1 MNTKK
6 IKPSLAK
13 KLTAAVMSAAMVFS
27 VAGGASVALRD
38 SGSLQDVKAYWDD
51 GGYGYENGEPILLT
65 DSDYKYSSVWRAN
78 SAGTG
83 SYYDAGTFTMNNGK
97 GSMFQSSIF
106 DPVTSGNTKITLT
119 DTTNINSTGVNWSFV
134 DDGVAKANGD
144 YTYIAK
150 GVEAI
155 TTDGETVIEWDIKA
169 WPKNQNNV
177 YAPASVSVV
186 DSEWTK
192 MFDSAK
198 PDWRDYALGSDADP
212 WLTITTLGIS
222 GNTDHGGMNI
232 GRRTVAGGRENITVN
247 GQVVSEQ
254 NPLTYLNGEAIPLY
268 AAGNTS
274 ASAFNDIVV
283 AVNKDVADGGKAKYP
298 LYQIPAYINAFWV
311 ENDIPEIIG
320 YYSTGRETI
329 GGLRLNEMNSNVVIG
344 TNLDN
349 LATGYSDGTKTY
361 LAEMSAADAAGVDPS
376 KLSWSVG
383 PFGVPMYSENN
394 WNHSMP
400 SDASAYGYDTV
411 LSRGT
416 NASHSV
422 FNLTENFG
430 LVDRHT
436 LNSALGSMDI
446 GNTRTSFTVNTNVK
460 YSIAYGRSRATA
472 TIDGSFDKV
481 PVDPDKPDEPDIT
494 AAEIKST
501 TATAA
506 NGIAK
511 TIPCATD
518 AVIRDRI
525 VYDGLVDGKT
535 YTVTTSVVDKAT
547 GNLLVDSQSSVFVAS
562 ASKYTDV
569 TINLDTSKYAGKQL
583 VVFETIS
590 LNGYEQAS
598 HKDLNDADQTV
609 TVASQ
614 IVSSEPYIYRTVATN
629 GSSNTSNNNN
639 YNYWNNTWGWTYDKT
654 IPCGANAIINDRVY
668 YEDFID
674 GETYTITATLYDART
689 GYALSEVKS
698 PVVQFVANSRVGY
711 VDVKIPFNS
720 TNYAGRGI
728 VVFETV
734 TKYDKDLRR
743 EAEVCSH
750 RDLTDP
756 DQTVYVE
763 SQLTNQYTG
772 SITKTEATGVSTR
785 NHTLAY
791 STAAQIRDTVSYK
804 DFTVGNTY
812 TVYTSVYDKST
823 NVAVVNNK
831 ITTHTI
837 NSATGTFDVIIDLD
851 STKYAGKSLVVFE
864 TVYLN
869 GVGICYH
876 RDINDANQTVTVANK
891 PDGTVI
897 TPNPIDPDPINPT
910 PSNPTEVIGIA
921 SNKSIAIDSVNK
933 THTMSYSVNAEI
945 LNRVTYTGLENGSL
959 YTVTSTIVD
968 KATGSAVL
976 NPVSKSFTADSSRG
990 YVEVNIPIDTTQYPN
1005 RQLVAYAVISRDGRE
1020 VSSYKNLNDANA
1032 TVTIATTSTVLTADN
1047 MTSKSVPVSQSVTL
1061 VDLVRYEGLTPG
1073 QTYKIT
1079 GHVLHK
1085 ESANG
1090 KDFST
1095 ADAVFDGV
1103 EGSLVTN
1110 GAKVVATQTYEFTP
1124 SQASGT
1130 ATVKFNVNTVGLSG
1144 QHLVAV
1150 EIIADK
1156 DSNAIVCEHKDI
1168 NDANQTV
1175 VVKTSSNV
1183 YTGGND
1189 MTIFFIVGSIICVLA
1204 AGGVGAFLFIKKRR
1218 TNS

>member
-38 SGSLQDVKAYWDD
+38 SSSLRNVKADD
-51 GGYGYENGEPILLT
+51 EILL
-65 DSDYKYSSVWRAN
+65 DSDISFYSDAARA
-78 SAGTG
+78 SIASGT
-83 SYYDAGTFTMNNGK
+83 YYDAGTFNLQGGVATNFATSVK
-97 GSMFQSSIF
+97 GDLSVAGSI
-106 DPVTSGNTKITLT
+106 GNTAANVSFYDPDMPQKDGKYTYVAVGSA
-119 DTTNINSTGVNWSFV
+119 NASTGTVSWS
-134 DDGVAKANGD
+134 
-144 YTYIAK
+144 
-150 GVEAI
+150 
-155 TTDGETVIEWDIKA
+155 IKA
-169 WPKNQNNV
+169 WPYGQNNV
-177 YAPASVSVV
+177 EQPFTNPVNG
-186 DSEWTK
+186 SEWNDLWT
-192 MFDSAK
+192 
-198 PDWRDYALGSDADP
+198 DANPVWEKYEWDLTSTP
-212 WLTITTLGIS
+212 WLSMTTIGFTSNTYDAANTGVEVDYYGSTWHGPSSMNTLTNLGKWNETVDGRVRYS
-222 GNTDHGGMNI
+222 TDSYTQYKGYE
-232 GRRTVAGGRENITVN
+232 V
-247 GQVVSEQ
+247 
-254 NPLTYLNGEAIPLY
+254 PLY
-268 AAGNTS
+268 AYGSSPYSSFADVFTALNPNAAITDT
-274 ASAFNDIVV
+274 NDPKYT
-283 AVNKDVADGGKAKYP
+283 AKAKYP
-298 LYQIPAYINAFWV
+298 AYQIPAFIDYVWSDVEVPAITSYNGFNLNGPMTAVRLDDMHATVSVDSAAESVVTNNFTYNHAGGTRDFDPEYTTQGEFNVAVNAF
-311 ENDIPEIIG
+311 NM
-320 YYSTGRETI
+320 Y
-329 GGLRLNEMNSNVVIG
+329 NSDFSGFGPSEVG
-344 TNLDN
+344 T
-349 LATGYSDGTKTY
+349 YK
-361 LAEMSAADAAGVDPS
+361 
-376 KLSWSVG
+376 
-383 PFGVPMYSENN
+383 
-394 WNHSMP
+394 
-400 SDASAYGYDTV
+400 
-411 LSRGT
+411 
-416 NASHSV
+416 
-422 FNLTENFG
+422 
-430 LVDRHT
+430 
-436 LNSALGSMDI
+436 
-446 GNTRTSFTVNTNVK
+446 NVK
-460 YSIAYGRSRATA
+460 VMRNADLEPTSGSYSSKFTNFNADIANSRMGLKITVCPDYSVSDDYSRVTA
-472 TIDGSFDKV
+472 NIDGSLDGT

-535 YTVTTSVVDKAT
+535 YTVTSSVVDKAT

-562 ASKYTDV
+562 AKGYTDV
-569 TINLDTSKYAGKQL
+569 TISLDTSKYAGKQL

-609 TVASQ
+609 IVASQ
-614 IVSSEPYIYRTVATN
+614 IVGGEPYIYRTVATN

-639 YNYWNNTWGWTYDKT
+639 YNYWNNNWGWTYDKT

-674 GETYTITATLYDART
+674 GETYTVTATLYDART

-698 PVVQFVANSRVGY
+698 PIVQFVANSRVGY

-743 EAEVCSH
+743 EVEVCSH

-772 SITKTEATGVSTR
+772 SITKTEATGVSTG

-804 DFTVGNTY
+804 NFVAGNTY

-823 NVAVVNNK
+823 NIAVVNNQR
-831 ITTHTI
+831 TTHTVD
-837 NSATGTFDVIIDLD
+837 STSGSFDVIISLD

-876 RDINDANQTVTVANK
+876 RDINDANQTVTVATK
-891 PDGTVI
+891 PNDTII
-897 TPNPIDPDPINPT
+897 TPNPIDPD
-910 PSNPTEVIGIA
+910 PTEVIGIA

-1061 VDLVRYEGLTPG
+1061 VDLVRYDGLTPG

-1095 ADAVFDGV
+1095 TDAVFDGM

-1189 MTIFFIVGSIICVLA
+1189 MTTFFIVGSIICVLA
-1204 AGGVGAFLFIKKRR
+1204 AGGVGTFLFIKKRR

>member
-38 SGSLQDVKAYWDD
+38 SGSLQNVKADD
-51 GGYGYENGEPILLT
+51 DILY
-65 DSDYKYSSVWRAN
+65 DSDISFYSDAARA
-78 SAGTG
+78 SITSGT
-83 SYYDAGTFTMNNGK
+83 YYDAGTFTLQNGMATNFSTSVK
-97 GSMFQSSIF
+97 GDLSVAGS
-106 DPVTSGNTKITLT
+106 VGNTAA
-119 DTTNINSTGVNWSFV
+119 NVSFY
-134 DDGVAKANGD
+134 DPDMPQKDGK
-144 YTYIAK
+144 YTYVAVGSANASTK
-150 GVEAI
+150 
-155 TTDGETVIEWDIKA
+155 TVSWSIQA
-169 WPKNQNNV
+169 WPYGQNNV
-177 YAPASVSVV
+177 EQPFVNPVNS
-186 DSEWTK
+186 SEWDDLWTQANPVWETYK
-192 MFDSAK
+192 WDN
-198 PDWRDYALGSDADP
+198 PTP
-212 WLTITTLGIS
+212 WLSMTTIGFTSNTYNAADTGVEVDYYGSTWYGPNNMNELTSLGKW
-222 GNTDHGGMNI
+222 N
-232 GRRTVAGGRENITVN
+232 EVN
-247 GQVVSEQ
+247 AV
-254 NPLTYLNGEAIPLY
+254 TYRVNEYSKFRSYDVPLY
-268 AAGNTS
+268 ADSSSGRDSFSGIFAILNPNAAT
-274 ASAFNDIVV
+274 ADK
-283 AVNKDVADGGKAKYP
+283 AVYP
-298 LYQIPAYINAFWV
+298 AYQIPAFIDYVWT
-311 ENDIPEIIG
+311 DIEIPAITSYNG
-320 YYSTGRETI
+320 FNLNGPMTAV
-329 GGLRLNEMNSNVVIG
+329 RLDDMHANVSVDPAAVSVV
-344 TNLDN
+344 T
-349 LATGYSDGTKTY
+349 SDFTY
-361 LAEMSAADAAGVDPS
+361 NYKDAAGADQTKTFNAEYPNADAFNVALAMGGS
-376 KLSWSVG
+376 SFSG
-383 PFGVPMYSENN
+383 FG
-394 WNHSMP
+394 
-400 SDASAYGYDTV
+400 
-411 LSRGT
+411 SRETGVH
-416 NASHSV
+416 N
-422 FNLTENFG
+422 
-430 LVDRHT
+430 
-436 LNSALGSMDI
+436 
-446 GNTRTSFTVNTNVK
+446 NVK
-460 YSIAYGRSRATA
+460 VMRNADLAFTSDSSVATKFTNFNADIANSRMGLKITVSPDYSVSDDYSRVTA
-472 TIDGSFDKV
+472 NIDGSFDGT
-481 PVDPDKPDEPDIT
+481 PVDPDNPDEPDIT

-629 GSSNTSNNNN
+629 GSSNTSNNNYN
-639 YNYWNNTWGWTYDKT
+639 YNYWNSNWGWTYDKT

-698 PVVQFVANSRVGY
+698 PIVQFVANSRVGY

-720 TNYAGRGI
+720 TNYAGRSI

-763 SQLTNQYTG
+763 SQLTNQYTC

-804 DFTVGNTY
+804 DFVVGNTY

-823 NVAVVNNK
+823 NAAVVNNK
-831 ITTHTI
+831 VTTHRIDST
-837 NSATGTFDVIIDLD
+837 SGSFDVIIDLD

-1005 RQLVAYAVISRDGRE
+1005 RQLVAYAVISRDGHE

>member
-38 SGSLQDVKAYWDD
+38 SSSLRNVKAYWDD
-51 GGYGYENGEPILLT
+51 GSYGYENGEPILLT
-65 DSDYKYSSVWRAN
+65 DDDYEYSSVWRAN

-106 DPVTSGNTKITLT
+106 DPATSGNTKITLT

-198 PDWRDYALGSDADP
+198 PDWCDYELGTADNP
-212 WLTITTLGIS
+212 WLTITTIGMSDI
-222 GNTDHGGMNI
+222 NDHGGLNI
-232 GRRTVAGGRENITVN
+232 RRRTVAGGHEDITVN

-268 AAGNTS
+268 AAGN
-274 ASAFNDIVV
+274 ASSKFNDIVV
-283 AVNKDVADGGKAKYP
+283 DENRGVAAGANAKYP

-329 GGLRLNEMNSNVVIG
+329 GGLRLNEMTANVTI
-344 TNLDN
+344 NDLSN
-349 LATGYSDGTKTY
+349 LATGYTATDVSTGVSVTTQY
-361 LAEMSAADAAGVDPS
+361 LAEMPDTTGVDVS
-376 KLSWSVG
+376 KLTWDVG
-383 PFGVPMYSENN
+383 SFGVPMKSEDD
-394 WNHSMP
+394 WIHSMP
-400 SDASAYGYDTV
+400 SDAIQYGYDTA

-416 NASHSV
+416 KASYSV
-422 FNLTENFG
+422 FNLVERFG
-430 LVDRHT
+430 RVDRHD
-436 LNSALGSMDI
+436 LNGSLGTIYI
-446 GNTRTSFTVNTNVK
+446 GNTRASFTVDTNVK

-511 TIPCATD
+511 TIPCAAD

-562 ASKYTDV
+562 ANKYTDV
-569 TINLDTSKYAGKQL
+569 TISLDTSKYAGKQL

-598 HKDLNDADQTV
+598 HKDLNDANQTV

-629 GSSNTSNNNN
+629 GSSNTSNNNYN
-639 YNYWNNTWGWTYDKT
+639 NNYWNNTWGWTYDKI

-698 PVVQFVANSRVGY
+698 PIVQFVANSRVGY

-720 TNYAGRGI
+720 TNYAGRSI

-897 TPNPIDPDPINPT
+897 TPNPI
-910 PSNPTEVIGIA
+910 EVIGIA